1 MLPWK
6 GLDSGGTEQLWKTN
20 VILSILETFSKHSP
34 VDKQDPGSPIY
45 ADLKM
50 MHPKTTWQNYDAKG
64 SFRPIFRKSHPT
76 NTLEQTE
83 KTSAGEQLTS
93 VGYDLL
99 HGFID
104 IEEVFI
110 TATRKHSE
118 KDGVKSFSLIAT
130 ALIDNPLHCFTLE
143 DIEFGVSR
151 HFDPQKG
158 NLNHGLLQVKN
169 QPSALLSNRKRRI
182 NHMMT
187 SLVTAGVAKSDSN
200 GWKLDNMASAIQV
213 AHAALISPNKGPVS
227 SIGLSGTV
235 INKSVIHAIHSGKT
249 VRAITATKARKRLF
263 KPFSN
268 TFSDPEQRLLLL
280 EKAHSIHEDL
290 VHSVA
295 QNIEKNG
302 GTPTEDLNSYDVGV
316 SDLCHAIFE
325 IKSINNKNIFS
336 QMRKA
341 VAQLSEYRWRHRASF
356 PDSTFLAIVTN
367 ENPKDFIDEDYVD
380 YLTQDRHL
388 TLVWVKEGS
397 LICHDGRTLSE
408 TLVHLS
414 KINGSGLKV

>member
-6 GLDSGGTEQLWKTN
+6 GLDAGGTEQLWTTN
-20 VILSILETFSKHSP
+20 VILSILDTFSKYSP
-34 VDKQDPGSPIY
+34 VNKQDPASPIY
-45 ADLKM
+45 RELATKN
-50 MHPKTTWQNYDAKG
+50 PKTTWQSYDVKG

-76 NTLEQTE
+76 NTLGLTE
-83 KTSAGEQLTS
+83 KNSIGEQLTS
-93 VGYDLL
+93 KGYEFL
-99 HGFID
+99 HGLIS

-110 TATRKHSE
+110 SATRKHSE
-118 KDGVKSFSLIAT
+118 KDGVKSFSLIAA
-130 ALIDNPLHCFTLE
+130 ALIDNPLYSFTLE
-143 DIEFGVSR
+143 DIEFGVSK

-158 NLNHGLLQVKN
+158 NLSFALSKVKSHTSVLL
-169 QPSALLSNRKRRI
+169 PTRKRRI
-182 NHMMT
+182 THMMS
-187 SLVTAGVAKSDSN
+187 SLVTAGVAKRNTN
-200 GWKLDNMASAIQV
+200 GWTLANMASAIQV
-213 AHAALISPNKGPVS
+213 VHTNLILKTKGLNS
-227 SIGLSGTV
+227 SIGVT
-235 INKSVIHAIHSGKT
+235 KTSVSKPVVHSIHSGKT
-249 VRAITATKARKRLF
+249 VRAITVNKARKTIFHLT
-263 KPFSN
+263 KN

-280 EKAHSIHEDL
+280 EKAHLIHEDL
-290 VHSVA
+290 VDSVA
-295 QNIEKNG
+295 QDIKKNG
-302 GTPTEDLNSYDVGV
+302 GTPTEDPNSYDVGV

-336 QMRKA
+336 QIRKA
-341 VAQLSEYRWRHRASF
+341 VVQLSEYRWRHRASF